1 MAMGAGPPIPS
12 LAAPSSWPSE
22 AGASARQTD
31 VRGPDCEFWVD
42 PSGDDG
48 GPGTQDQPWRTI
60 QHAVDEVPDR
70 GCTVWFNNGVYR
82 GGANIERAF
91 DERTIFRAVNP
102 YRAALEHDGQVLDI
116 SGGARITFRGFDIRH
131 SGPGASEPV
140 MVYVYGTDT
149 HHITLRNNIIHDS
162 FNNDLLKILDGPRS
176 VVVRGNVFYN
186 QGDGE
191 EHIDANSVTN
201 VTIVG
206 NIFFNDFSRS
216 GRENT
221 RTTKHYIVVK
231 DSNEDLDGMLGSRHV
246 TIGRNIFLNWEGV
259 NYDAFIAIG
268 LDGKPYYEARD
279 VQVENNLMIGNVN
292 DDMDSALHIFGARDV
307 DFVNNT
313 VVGDLP
319 TRAYAFR
326 IDVKDNNPQNR
337 HIRFSNNI
345 WCDPTGT
352 MDEFADGEP
361 SGTTGL
367 SLNNNLYWNDGER
380 IPGGDL
386 VSPRSDDARHVFS
399 DPRLNA
405 DQSGIEL
412 PFWTGSEFLSGNA
425 TIRAE
430 FVRLVEAYGLIPA
443 GSPAVG
449 RAIDSLAPGVDI
461 LGRKRDGDPDLG
473 AFES

>member
-1 MAMGAGPPIPS
+1 
-12 LAAPSSWPSE
+12 
-22 AGASARQTD
+22 
-31 VRGPDCEFWVD
+31 
-42 PSGDDG
+42 
-48 GPGTQDQPWRTI
+48 
-60 QHAVDEVPDR
+60 
-70 GCTVWFNNGVYR
+70 
-82 GGANIERAF
+82 
-91 DERTIFRAVNP
+91 
-102 YRAALEHDGQVLDI
+102 
-116 SGGARITFRGFDIRH
+116 
-131 SGPGASEPV
+131 

-259 NYDAFIAIG
+259 DFDAFIAIG

-326 IDVKDNNPQNR
+326 IDVKDDNPRNR
-337 HIRFSNNI
+337 DIRFSNNI

-352 MDEFADGEP
+352 MDEFSDGEP

-386 VSPRSDDARHVFS
+386 VSPRRDDDRHVFS